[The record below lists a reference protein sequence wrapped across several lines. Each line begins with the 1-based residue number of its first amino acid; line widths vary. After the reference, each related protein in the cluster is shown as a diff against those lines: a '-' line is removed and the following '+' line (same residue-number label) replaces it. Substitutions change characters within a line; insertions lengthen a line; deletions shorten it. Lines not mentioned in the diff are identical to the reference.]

1 MPVNDPIGDMLTRVR
16 NALMARH
23 ETVMVPASGTK
34 LAIAEVLK
42 REGFVRDF
50 DLLRGATPQRVI
62 RLWLAYAD
70 GKSPVISGLKRVS
83 KPGLR
88 VYVQKGEIP
97 RVFGGL
103 GVAVVSTSRGIMTG
117 HEAWRQGI
125 GGELLCYVW

>member
-1 MPVNDPIGDMLTRVR
+1 MSMSDPIGDMLTRIR

-23 ETVMVPASGTK
+23 ETVLIPASHTK
-34 LAIAEVLK
+34 VAIAELLK
-42 REGFVRDF
+42 REGFIRDF

-62 RLWLAYAD
+62 RIRLAYKD
-70 GKSPVISGLKRVS
+70 GKEPVINGLRRMS

-103 GVAVVSTSRGIMTG
+103 GTAIVSTSQGVMSGRD
-117 HEAWRQGI
+117 AWRQGV